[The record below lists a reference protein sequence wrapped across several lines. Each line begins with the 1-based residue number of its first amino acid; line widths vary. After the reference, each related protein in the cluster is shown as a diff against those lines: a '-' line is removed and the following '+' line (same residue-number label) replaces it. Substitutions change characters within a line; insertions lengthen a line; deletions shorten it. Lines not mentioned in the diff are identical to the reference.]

1 MSPSHHL
8 DDLVDLPPPD
18 LTGAV
23 SVAAALNRRRSVRE
37 FTATPLTLTEISQLL
52 WAAHGV
58 TEPRE
63 GLRTV
68 PSAGALYPLEVYL
81 VLPEGVFHHD
91 PVGHRL
97 CRHADRDLRRP
108 LAKTALGQ
116 NCVAQAPAVM
126 ILCAVIAR
134 TARIYGA
141 EASRY
146 VHMELGHAAQ
156 NILLQ
161 AVALDLGGVPVGAFH
176 EEKLQAVIGLPSDH
190 VPLYLV
196 PVGRPRPSR

>member
-1 MSPSHHL
+1 MSPSNQL
-8 DDLVDLPPPD
+8 GDLVDLPAPD

-23 SVAAALNRRRSVRE
+23 SVAGALYRRRSVRE
-37 FTATPLTLTEISQLL
+37 FATTPLTLTEISQLL

-58 TEPRE
+58 TDPRE

-68 PSAGALYPLEVYL
+68 PSAGALYPLEIYL
-81 VLPEGVFHHD
+81 VLPEGVYHHD
-91 PVGHRL
+91 PVTHRL
-97 CRHADRDLRRP
+97 RRHAEHDLRRP

-116 NCVAQAPAVM
+116 DCVAQAPAVVV
-126 ILCAVIAR
+126 LCAVIAR
-134 TARIYGA
+134 TSRIYGV

-176 EEKLQAVIGLPSDH
+176 EEQLQSVLGLPADH
-190 VPLYLV
+190 APQYLV
-196 PVGRPRPSR
+196 PVGRPRTSR